1 MKIEIILAL
10 VLISV
15 FVIDYLIKKK
25 KSKSIDDLV
34 DNTVSKDSIVKSSNF
49 KKTLLIVILFLIP
62 IQTYINTGLSSY
74 YKNYFAVYEFV
85 SERKLKTSLPYL
97 LNPSNVFPTII
108 DDPLVLWESF
118 IGDSPRHFVDHRE
131 LKYSFEYDNIKR
143 SIPSYLNFIYIFI
156 GLLYSSFYY
165 LSKRKNFIIN
175 KGQYFLKRKKN
186 ITLFMFSIPLIK
198 IILHYTLYP
207 YYSSGINI
215 VSGVIPSR
223 KLSLGSHIDEIFNDE
238 LWLFIPAFILV
249 SLLVWFFNDKIK
261 TR

>member
-1 MKIEIILAL
+1 MKIELILAL

-34 DNTVSKDSIVKSSNF
+34 ENTVSKDPIVKSSNF

-118 IGDSPRHFVDHRE
+118 TGDNARDFM
-131 LKYSFEYDNIKR
+131 YSFDYDNITR

-156 GLLYSSFYY
+156 GLLYLSFY
-165 LSKRKNFIIN
+165 
-175 KGQYFLKRKKN
+175 
-186 ITLFMFSIPLIK
+186 
-198 IILHYTLYP
+198 
-207 YYSSGINI
+207 
-215 VSGVIPSR
+215 
-223 KLSLGSHIDEIFNDE
+223 
-238 LWLFIPAFILV
+238 
-249 SLLVWFFNDKIK
+249 
-261 TR
+261 